1 MNIKPFTF
9 KEKLFRAFLLT
20 SLLPVLLLSFMVFF
34 QTNKI
39 TKQAQNE
46 ARQDLLL
53 QTKQNITSHVDLF
66 RHSLSL
72 FTENNAFQSA
82 WYNENVS
89 MFERYLFFRDTLD
102 PTMTYIQATNPYIQ
116 KIIFFTNSSYA
127 DMRLNILSLEELD
140 RFHLK
145 PSVLAPTNAVWV
157 EIDEQTLGIF
167 GGFPNASGFQTF
179 VLITVEKND
188 VFPEFS
194 AIDERPLGAVYQEAT
209 QIYPFV
215 PVDITKDYQI
225 PIENTDWVLFLSQTS
240 LPNAQKGLLLFT
252 LTIVGLSLIIAYYS
266 TRFFAQNISQ
276 EITYLKQ
283 RVASALSKKT
293 QKQPIL
299 NQQNEFHELS
309 NEINDMLE
317 MVLSFQEENHQTHLE
332 SKDREYQAM
341 IHQINA
347 HFLYNTLSAVNWR
360 AVLSGQEEI
369 SYAIQLLSKYYR
381 TTLNRGQNEISVRD
395 ELANVKT
402 YIELQLFLH
411 PDYFTVAYEIDEEL
425 LHLPIIHLLLQPIV
439 ENAIEH
445 GFNQTKA
452 KQHLRIAI
460 QRETPAIFSIKIE
473 DNGVGF
479 DVHELTDILVTKT
492 RGYGLNN
499 INQRIKFYFGE
510 QYGLLFDSAPGLGTL
525 VTILLPIQHK

>member
-1 MNIKPFTF
+1 MKIKPLTF

-20 SLLPVLLLSFMVFF
+20 SLLPVLLLSLMVFF

-39 TKQAQNE
+39 TNQAQNE
-46 ARQDLLL
+46 ARRDLLL

-102 PTMTYIQATNPYIQ
+102 PTVTYIQATNPYIQ
-116 KIIFFTNSSYA
+116 KILFFTNSSYA
-127 DMRLNILSLEELD
+127 DMRLNILGLEELAK
-140 RFHLK
+140 FHLD
-145 PSVLAPTNAVWV
+145 PQTLAPTNAVWV
-157 EIDEQTLGIF
+157 ELDERTLGIF

-179 VLITVEKND
+179 VLITVDKSD
-188 VFPEFS
+188 IFPDFS
-194 AIDERPLGAVYQEAT
+194 ATDTRSLGAVHNQSD
-209 QIYPFV
+209 QIYPLEI
-215 PVDITKDYQI
+215 VDITKNYQI
-225 PIENTDWVLFLSQTS
+225 PIENTDWVFSLSQASLPSTQKGILFL
-240 LPNAQKGLLLFT
+240 T
-252 LTIVGLSLIIAYYS
+252 LTVIGLSLIIAYYS
-266 TRFFAQNISQ
+266 TRFFSQNISQ
-276 EITYLKQ
+276 EITYLKR
-283 RVASALSKKT
+283 RVASALNKKPHT
-293 QKQPIL
+293 QSAL

-309 NEINDMLE
+309 NEIHDMLE
-317 MVLSFQEENHQTHLE
+317 MVLTFQEENHQTHLE

-360 AVLSGQEEI
+360 AVLSGQDEI

-381 TTLNRGQNEISVRD
+381 TTLNRGQNEISVQD
-395 ELANVKT
+395 ELDNVKT

-411 PDYFTVAYEIDEEL
+411 PDYFCVTYEIDEKL
-425 LHLPIIHLLLQPIV
+425 LHLPIVHLLLQPIV

-452 KQHLRIAI
+452 NQHLRIAI
-460 QRETPAIFSIKIE
+460 QQETPTIFSIKIE

-479 DVHELTDILVTKT
+479 DTHELTDVLVTKT

-510 QYGLLFDSAPGLGTL
+510 QYGLLFDSALGQGTL
-525 VTILLPIQHK
+525 VTILLPIQE

>member
-1 MNIKPFTF
+1 MKVNSLTF

-20 SLLPVLLLSFMVFF
+20 SLLPVLLLSLMVFF
-34 QTNKI
+34 QTSKI
-39 TKQAQNE
+39 TNQAQKD

-102 PTMTYIQATNPYIQ
+102 PTVTYIQATNPYIQ
-116 KIIFFTNSSYA
+116 KILFFTNSSYA
-127 DMRLNILSLEELD
+127 DMRLNILSLDKLD
-140 RFHLK
+140 DFHLD
-145 PSVLAPTNAVWV
+145 PQALAPTNAIWV
-157 EIDEQTLGIF
+157 ELDEQTLGVF

-179 VLITVEKND
+179 VLITVAKSD
-188 VFPEFS
+188 IFPDFS
-194 AIDERPLGAVYQEAT
+194 TTDARPLGAVHNEVA
-209 QIYPFV
+209 QIYPLSAV
-215 PVDITKDYQI
+215 AITKDYQI
-225 PIENTDWVLFLSQTS
+225 PIENTDWLFSLSAES
-240 LPNAQKGLLLFT
+240 LPNTQKGILFLT
-252 LTIVGLSLIIAYYS
+252 LTVVGLSLIIASYS

-283 RVASALSKKT
+283 RVASALHQKT
-293 QKQPIL
+293 KTPPIL
-299 NQQNEFHELS
+299 SQQNEFHELS
-309 NEINDMLE
+309 NDIHDMLE
-317 MVLSFQEENHQTHLE
+317 MVLRFQEENHQTHLE

-411 PDYFTVAYEIDEEL
+411 PDYFTVTYAIDEKL
-425 LHLPIIHLLLQPIV
+425 LQLPIIHLLLQPIV

-452 KQHLRIAI
+452 NQHLRIAI
-460 QRETPAIFSIKIE
+460 QLETPTIFSIKIE

-479 DVHELTDILVTKT
+479 DTRELTDVFVTKT

-510 QYGLLFDSAPGLGTL
+510 EYGLLFDSAPGKGTL
-525 VTILLPIQHK
+525 VTILLPIQG